1 MTCTF
6 KSLASSRR
14 AVCRCDGDVTAAAA
28 VVYAPIDATPTAA
41 GACGIVTDDDD
52 NDEDMLCGKND
63 TVSSRDDVRT
73 GVAAADT
80 SLDVVVSSDCGTYVD
95 VAGVYFSFL
104 K

>member
-6 KSLASSRR
+6 TSLTSSRV
-14 AVCRCDGDVTAAAA
+14 VCRCDGDITAAAG
-28 VVYAPIDATPTAA
+28 VVYALIDPTPTAA
-41 GACGIVTDDDD
+41 GACGVVTDGDDDD
-52 NDEDMLCGKND
+52 EVLCGDNND
-63 TVSSRDDVRT
+63 TASSCDDVRT